1 MFDAEQEQN
10 FEPKKQEILEKL
22 AFFGSGNN
30 SKLAKDALVL
40 EGFKVMPY
48 GMQFSDTYRFKW
60 V

>member
-1 MFDAEQEQN
+1 
-10 FEPKKQEILEKL
+10 LEKL

>member
-1 MFDAEQEQN
+1 M
-10 FEPKKQEILEKL
+10 LEKL

-30 SKLAKDALVL
+30 PKLAKDALIDQ
-40 EGFKVMPY
+40 GYKVMPY